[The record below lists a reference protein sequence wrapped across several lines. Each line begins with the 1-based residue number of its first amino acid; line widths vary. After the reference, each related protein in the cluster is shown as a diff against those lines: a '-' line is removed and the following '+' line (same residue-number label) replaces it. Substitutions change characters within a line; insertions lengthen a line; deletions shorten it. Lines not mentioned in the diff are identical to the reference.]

1 MTHYVLDAR
10 TATPHFPGIGRYVTN
25 LAAALTPLLAADER
39 LTILHHPEHPPALPD
54 SPAMTLV
61 PVAISP
67 FALAQQWQIPR
78 LLRGFASREQGSGIR
93 GQESGVRSES
103 AAAQHPS
110 SVVGRRSSVVRRPSS
125 GVLYHSGYNLMP
137 YAPGVPTVLTLY
149 DLIPLLMPE
158 QSSGRAR
165 LLARWANVLALRAA
179 RVALAISEATRRD
192 YLAHFRVPPERII
205 TAPLAADPAFRPQ
218 PAAAIT
224 ALRARYVLPERYV
237 LYLGSNKPH
246 KNLVGLVEAWR
257 IANQRISESANH
269 ISRITFHASRLVI
282 AGAWDDRYP
291 EAKQRVTA
299 LELGDSVMFL
309 GPVAEADLPAL
320 YAGAELFVFPSLY
333 EGFGFPVLEAMA
345 CGTPVICSNVS
356 SLPEVAGTAALQI
369 DPRNTDALAAAM
381 DRVLGDAALRQQIR
395 QEGLAQAGRF
405 SWTRTAQQT
414 LDAYRR
420 VLNEAN

>member
-25 LAAALTPLLAADER
+25 LAAALAPLLTSDER
-39 LTILHHPEHPPALPD
+39 LTILHQPDHRPALPD
-54 SPAMTLV
+54 CAAVTLV

-78 LLRGFASREQGSGIR
+78 LLHRLRAD
-93 GQESGVRSES
+93 V
-103 AAAQHPS
+103 
-110 SVVGRRSSVVRRPSS
+110 
-125 GVLYHSGYNLMP
+125 YHSGYNLMP
-137 YAPGVPTVLTLY
+137 YAPGAPTILTVY

-165 LLARWANVLALRAA
+165 LLARWANILALRAA

-192 YLAHFRVPPERII
+192 YLAHFRVPAERII
-205 TAPLAADPAFRPQ
+205 ATPLAADPAFRPQ
-218 PAAAIT
+218 PDAAIT
-224 ALRARYVLPERYV
+224 TLRTRYALPERYV

-246 KNLVGLVEAWR
+246 KNLLGLVEAWQMAR
-257 IANQRISESANH
+257 GEWRAADGEPPTVTRG
-269 ISRITFHASRLVI
+269 TDHALRLVI
-282 AGAWDDRYP
+282 AGAWDERYP
-291 EAKQRVTA
+291 EAQQRVAA
-299 LELGDSVMFL
+299 LGRNDSVVFL
-309 GPVAEADLPAL
+309 GPVAEPDLPAL

-356 SLPEVAGTAALQI
+356 SLPEVAGAAALQV
-369 DPRNTDALAAAM
+369 DPRNAGALASAIN
-381 DRVLGDAALRQQIR
+381 RVSSDAALRRSMR
-395 QEGLAQAGRF
+395 QEGLVQAGRF

-414 LDAYRR
+414 LSAYRCA
-420 VLNEAN
+420 LHEAN